1 MLLPLSQSI
10 TPAAS
15 VCCALAG
22 HLRLMII
29 VYTRSSHDIA
39 HAKSSWFPHR
49 RWTNEVLEGFLDS
62 TMVEGTG
69 LMLMEHEESGSRK
82 KERVRRSTVE

>member
-1 MLLPLSQSI
+1 MILHMPNPLG
-10 TPAAS
+10 
-15 VCCALAG
+15 L
-22 HLRLMII
+22 
-29 VYTRSSHDIA
+29 
-39 HAKSSWFPHR
+39 HR

>member
-22 HLRLMII
+22 HIRLMII

-39 HAKSSWFPHR
+39 HAKSSWPPHR
-49 RWTNEVLEGFLDS
+49 RWTNKVLEGFLDS

-69 LMLMEHEESGSRK
+69 LMLMEHESGSRK
-82 KERVRRSTVE
+82 KERVRRLTLE